1 MLLKYTI
8 LVEKQKGQV
17 MTMKKGFTL
26 FIAAALLAL
35 SIGGCNDGNK
45 TSSIES
51 NTNENDSSVTENSK
65 NESEPNN
72 KDESNTSS
80 DIPDIS
86 TPNESET
93 NSDTEESKPGIIIG
107 SSTEIPEVSMLRE
120 QIATTA
126 KSLIGIDYTFSE
138 ATPEK
143 GFDNSGLIYYVLREN
158 GYINCPRGTED
169 QLSMGTKISYDEVL
183 PGDVVFFS
191 DKDEETGEENYFGGI
206 YVGDGMLVYS
216 PYPGEKV
223 KYGDFTNSYWK
234 SKFSFGIKIA

>member
-1 MLLKYTI
+1 
-8 LVEKQKGQV
+8 

-45 TSSIES
+45 TSIES
-51 NTNENDSSVTENSK
+51 NTNENSSSVTESSQGENK
-65 NESEPNN
+65 TES
-72 KDESNTSS
+72 KDETSS
-80 DIPDIS
+80 DTPDTS
-86 TPNESET
+86 VSDESDET
-93 NSDTEESKPGIIIG
+93 SDTEESEPGLVIG
-107 SSTEIPEVSMLRE
+107 GSTEIPEISQLRE

-126 KSLIGIDYTFSE
+126 QSLIGIDYTFSE
-138 ATPEK
+138 ASPEK
-143 GFDNSGLIYYVLREN
+143 GFDNSGFIYYVLREN
-158 GYINCPRGTED
+158 GYINCPRGTD
-169 QLSMGTKISYDEVL
+169 GQLSMGTKIGYDEVL

-206 YVGDGMLVYS
+206 YVGNGKLVYS

-234 SKFSFGIKIA
+234 SQFSFGIKIA

>member
-1 MLLKYTI
+1 
-8 LVEKQKGQV
+8 

-45 TSSIES
+45 TSIES
-51 NTNENDSSVTENSK
+51 NINENSSSVTESSK
-65 NESEPNN
+65 NESEINST
-72 KDESNTSS
+72 DESDTSS
-80 DIPDIS
+80 DTPETS
-86 TPNESET
+86 TPDESET
-93 NSDTEESKPGIIIG
+93 NSDTEESKPDIIIG
-107 SSTEIPEVSMLRE
+107 NSTEIPEISELRE

-138 ATPEK
+138 ASPEK

-158 GYINCPRGTED
+158 GYINCPRGTEG
-169 QLSMGTKISYDEVL
+169 QLSMGTKIGYDEVL

-206 YVGDGMLVYS
+206 YVGDGKLVYS